1 MARTYPPI
9 PYRNALATQSL
20 RLRNHAATL
29 RHLRAAKEFEI
40 EDENKDD
47 EKIASASAEMA
58 KLEQAVQL
66 LDSCQSML
74 TVSNAQGAFK
84 VRMMTVL
91 QSFLFLLSLLQVM
104 GVTAE
109 PSISQYLISSSISFF
124 VMYFAVALPGF
135 RSFLFTSQSA

>member
-1 MARTYPPI
+1 M
-9 PYRNALATQSL
+9 PYRKALATQSL
-20 RLRNHAATL
+20 RLRNHATTL

-40 EDENKDD
+40 EGENRDD
-47 EKIASASAEMA
+47 DNIASMSKEMA
-58 KLEQAVQL
+58 KLEQATQL

-74 TVSNAQGAFK
+74 TVSNSQGAFK

-91 QSFLFLLSLLQVM
+91 QSFVFLLSLLQVM

-124 VMYFAVALPGF
+124 VTYFAVALPGF
-135 RSFLFTSQSA
+135 RTFVFTSQSA